1 MQTPGNGAP
10 PAGGSLGDLAQI
22 GEQLRAALGVKHAAR
37 DAALAQSRALVR
49 FCANA
54 IRAIHREERAEAQA
68 LLGEARS
75 AAAAMCAAVA
85 GFPDLLHAGYT
96 QDGLKELVEASVLLA
111 LAADEPMPSPAQLGV
126 EPATY
131 LNGLAEA
138 ATELRRRILD
148 LVRHEHSAEAERLLD
163 AMDEIYSLLV
173 TVDYPDAITGGLRR
187 STDVLRGVLERTRG
201 DLTVSMRQ
209 QRLQDLLA
217 KSGA

>member
-1 MQTPGNGAP
+1 MQPPGNGAP
-10 PAGGSLGDLAQI
+10 PASGSLGDLPQI

-37 DAALAQSRALVR
+37 DAALVQSRALVR

-54 IRAIHREERAEAQA
+54 IRAIHREERTEAQA
-68 LLGEARS
+68 LLGEARN

-85 GFPDLLHAGYT
+85 AFPDLLHAGYT

-111 LAADEPMPSPAQLGV
+111 LAADEPMPAPAQLGV

>member
-1 MQTPGNGAP
+1 MQTLGNSAP
-10 PAGGSLGDLAQI
+10 PAGGSLGDLPKI
-22 GEQLRAALGVKHAAR
+22 SEQLRAALGVKHAAR

-85 GFPDLLHAGYT
+85 AFPDFLHAGYT

-209 QRLQDLLA
+209 QRLQDLLT

>member
-131 LNGLAEA
+131 LDGLAEA

>member
-201 DLTVSMRQ
+201 DLTVACASSACRIC
-209 QRLQDLLA
+209 
-217 KSGA
+217 